1 MKRSNPSRRWLV
13 LFLALI
19 LVTATACVRKKPSPT
34 PIPTATPAPTTQ
46 LATTPTATAM
56 AIQVTTPAETES
68 GASAGS
74 TTAPE
79 QTPVVTETVETPP
92 QPTPMPT
99 TPPAAAGAPSG
110 QATSYTVQPGDT
122 LYSIARRFNTT
133 PEALAQLN
141 NLVNP
146 DILVIGQILSIPG
159 AGQGTQPSST
169 QGSTVYTVQVGD
181 TMFSIAQRFH
191 TTVDAI
197 ARANNIYN
205 PWFIYV
211 GQQLVI
217 PVEGGE
223 GAPGSSTAPPGTG
236 QKTYVVQPGDTLYSI
251 ALRFN
256 TTVQALISLNNLSSL
271 GLIYPGQI
279 LQLP

>member
-1 MKRSNPSRRWLV
+1 MKSSNPTWRWLV
-13 LFLALI
+13 LFLALL
-19 LVTATACVRKKPSPT
+19 LVTVTACVRKKPSPT
-34 PIPTATPAPTTQ
+34 PIPTVTPVPTTEA
-46 LATTPTATAM
+46 ATVPTATAM
-56 AIQVTTPAETES
+56 AIQPTTPAGTES

-79 QTPVVTETVETPP
+79 QTPVVTETVETRP
-92 QPTPMPT
+92 QPTAVPT
-99 TPPAAAGAPSG
+99 APPAAAGAPSG
-110 QATSYTVQPGDT
+110 EATSYTVQPGDT

-146 DILVIGQILSIPG
+146 DILVVGQILAIPG
-159 AGQGTQPSST
+159 AGGVTQPSGT
-169 QGSTVYTVQVGD
+169 QGGTVYTVQVGD

-191 TTVDAI
+191 TTVEAI
-197 ARANNIYN
+197 AQANDIYN

-211 GQQLVI
+211 GQRLVI
-217 PVEGGE
+217 PVAGGE
-223 GAPGSSTAPPGTG
+223 GTPQSAVPPSAG
-236 QKTYVVQPGDTLYSI
+236 QKTYTVQPGDTLYSI
-251 ALRFN
+251 ALRFD
-256 TTVQALISLNNLSSL
+256 TTVQALIALNNLSSL